1 MASSFSKDP
10 DVEVSRT
17 TTDIYSYTR
26 AYPDGIADTVAHCHT
41 TKDSFKVP
49 LSTFFEP
56 WKNNSSAPAFG
67 TNMPNSVSKPV
78 YK

>member
-41 TKDSFKVP
+41 KTDSFKVP
-49 LSTFFEP
+49 LSTLFEP
-56 WKNNSSAPAFG
+56 WKKKSSG
-67 TNMPNSVSKPV
+67 THMPNSVSKPV